1 MANVFTWLITEEHT
15 FAAWA
20 EKELAKL
27 NQEAPTI
34 EKIADTVLTYAG
46 PALQTVVTAEAGT
59 AAGALVGKALTTAQS
74 DPIAASGLIN
84 DFGAT
89 PSVASVIGSVQ
100 TNLSALLTAT
110 NVVSATS
117 KATVGKV
124 VTELGSLV
132 AAFPVVAAVVAPAA
146 PAVAP
151 VA

>member
-59 AAGALVGKALTTAQS
+59 AAGALVGKILTTAQS
-74 DPIAASGLIN
+74 DLIAASGLIN

-89 PSVASVIGSVQ
+89 PSIGSVVSSVQ
-100 TNLSALLTAT
+100 TNLSALLTASNIT
-110 NVVSATS
+110 NATS

-124 VTELGSLV
+124 VTELGAL
-132 AAFPVVAAVVAPAA
+132 AGAFPVVKA
-146 PAVAP
+146 AVAP